1 MKASFQHVRLLGAT
15 LFPVRLILF
24 LALFAWYLQVTVD
37 LRCVFFAQNDLFLW
51 NFRFFRDFLL
61 VPGGLAAWLGEL
73 VLQAC
78 HFGWPGTL
86 MLTAVAWLIL
96 ISTMGFMKLLLPS
109 GAGAMWMVPAIVLLV
124 AHSRYDYP
132 FSASIGAALAMA
144 AASSYVRVL
153 AHWREWRV
161 LWFACLCA
169 LLYYAAGA
177 AFYVFAFCVMVH
189 EFYGPGR
196 WWTKQGLIVGAI
208 AGRFTVDA
216 VLASFE
222 PGTFYLHIPAAL
234 PFAEERSLDAVTV
247 ALFASFP
254 LCALV
259 LADRTAQRRGKNPDE
274 VSPGTVEA
282 GLVGASGRFRWAV
295 VTVLFLAAVILAG
308 RVAARPGIRTVLAM
322 HDCADSQDW
331 DELLRLATR
340 VPPDLYSMYVVHDVN
355 LALYHTGRMPFD
367 MFSYRQ
373 FGSPFVLELQ
383 EGPYTLSIIDLE
395 PFSLRRLGD
404 FHLRLGR
411 LNDAEY
417 YVHESY
423 VRHPS
428 AECLRLLA
436 RIAMAKGQVEQAR
449 LFLNVLRDD
458 LIYAS
463 WAEDWLRR
471 LQQDPH
477 FSDDAEIDMIRSV
490 RLENEDIHQTAEFIP
505 SSIIA
510 GRTVSTREQIASL
523 LRQNPQNR
531 MAFEFLMAAHLV
543 DTDVG
548 AVATLLPEAATLSYS
563 GMPPLY
569 EEAAMI
575 YVRASKDKQDSPDNR
590 VVINGCAI
598 SEQTLDKIRQL
609 DAATDSGRSDPQE
622 ISRVAEEL
630 GLAYFSFYYGRR
642 GTDCVATPNA
652 GDGGG
657 DGGRASGL
665 GRLVELAWSRRARR
679 VDPCE
684 PPSAYPPGLR
694 RNGRAAKH
702 CTAEL
707 RCRRAG
713 NSLLCAG
720 LWSRRHVS
728 CGPFARRMCPDPTRA
743 VEDALDAEPWQ
754 LDRRRDLY
762 QGR

>member
-1 MKASFQHVRLLGAT
+1 MFLSPCSTANGRRLVKASFQRVRLLGAA

-37 LRCVFFAQNDLFLW
+37 PRCVFFAQKDLFLW

-96 ISTMGFMKLLLPS
+96 ISTMGFMKSLFPS

-124 AHSRYDYP
+124 AHSHYDYLL
-132 FSASIGAALAMA
+132 SASVGAALAMA
-144 AASSYVRVL
+144 VAFSYVRI
-153 AHWREWRV
+153 ASHWREWRV

-177 AFYVFAFCVMVH
+177 ALYVFAFCVMVY
-189 EFYGPGR
+189 EFYRPGR
-196 WWTKQGLIVGAI
+196 WRTKLGLIVGAI

-216 VLASFE
+216 VLASYD

-254 LCALV
+254 LCALL
-259 LADRTAQRRGKNPDE
+259 LADRTAQRRRKKPDR
-274 VSPGTVEA
+274 VSPNTVEA
-282 GLVGASGRFRWAV
+282 GSMGTSARLRWTV
-295 VTVLFLAAVILAG
+295 TTVLFVAAVILTG
-308 RVAARPGIRTVLAM
+308 KVVARPGVRTVLAV
-322 HDCADSQDW
+322 HDCADNQRW

-340 VPPDLYSMYVVHDVN
+340 VPSDRYSMYVVHDVN
-355 LALYHTGRMPFD
+355 LALYHTDRMPFD

-373 FGSPFVLELQ
+373 FGCPFVLERQ
-383 EGPYTLSIIDLE
+383 EGPYTLSVIDLE
-395 PFSLRRLGD
+395 AFSLRKLGD

-411 LNDAEY
+411 VNDAEY

-436 RIAMAKGQVEQAR
+436 RIAMAKGQVEQTR

-458 LIYAS
+458 FLYAS
-463 WAEDWLRR
+463 WAKDWLRR
-471 LQQDPH
+471 LQQDPG
-477 FSDDAEIDMIRSV
+477 FSGDAEIDRIRSLK
-490 RLENEDIHQTAEFIP
+490 LEDEDIHQTAEFIP

-510 GRTVSTREQIASL
+510 GRSVSSREQIASL
-523 LRQNPQNR
+523 SRQNPRNR
-531 MAFEFLMAAHLV
+531 MAFEYLMATHLV

-548 AVATLLPEAATLSYS
+548 AVAALLPEAAAFSYPGTPS
-563 GMPPLY
+563 VY

-575 YVRASKDKQDSPDNR
+575 YVRASGDKQDTSDGR

-598 SEQTLDKIRQL
+598 SEQTLDKVRQL
-609 DAATDSGRSDPQE
+609 DEATNSGRSDSQA
-622 ISRVAEEL
+622 ISRVAGEL

-642 GTDCVATPNA
+642 GD
-652 GDGGG
+652 
-657 DGGRASGL
+657 
-665 GRLVELAWSRRARR
+665 
-679 VDPCE
+679 
-684 PPSAYPPGLR
+684 
-694 RNGRAAKH
+694 
-702 CTAEL
+702 
-707 RCRRAG
+707 
-713 NSLLCAG
+713 
-720 LWSRRHVS
+720 
-728 CGPFARRMCPDPTRA
+728 
-743 VEDALDAEPWQ
+743 
-754 LDRRRDLY
+754 
-762 QGR
+762 